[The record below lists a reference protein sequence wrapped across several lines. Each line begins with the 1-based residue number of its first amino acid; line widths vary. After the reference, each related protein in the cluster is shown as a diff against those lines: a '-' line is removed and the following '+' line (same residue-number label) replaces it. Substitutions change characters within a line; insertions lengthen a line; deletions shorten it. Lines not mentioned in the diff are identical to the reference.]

1 MKHIITTLFAC
12 ALGIATA
19 AAAQSYGGDQTAPST
34 GSGSST
40 TPSTGSGSSEDQWNK
55 GSSQSQ
61 TQSGTGSSAQTGAS
75 GSMSNWPS
83 NVTEVSVAKGK
94 KVEVSGSLSS
104 GQAMEGFA
112 LPSSCMSS
120 TEKSKLQSGNQ
131 VLYSF
136 ELPANVDA
144 TITVKPADPSTKLA
158 VYAYE
163 LPQGK
168 FDMPSASI
176 NATSCKIAMKGGAKA
191 DTDRVIRFH
200 GAKDVQNVL
209 IGIAQVNGASTGTG
223 SSKTLQKKT
232 DIDQKG
238 STGSGS
244 SSDLGD
250 VNHGGSF
257 SGTGSSSDINNQP
270 QPLQPSSGTG
280 ASGDINQPSSSGS
293 MGSSG
298 VGSTT
303 GSGSS
308 GSMGS
313 SSSGSMGKTSGS
325 IDNSSSTGAG
335 TSAGGDF
342 TLTIDLH

>member
-1 MKHIITTLFAC
+1 
-12 ALGIATA
+12 
-19 AAAQSYGGDQTAPST
+19 
-34 GSGSST
+34 
-40 TPSTGSGSSEDQWNK
+40 
-55 GSSQSQ
+55 
-61 TQSGTGSSAQTGAS
+61 
-75 GSMSNWPS
+75 MSNWPS

-94 KVEVSGSLSS
+94 KVEVSGALSS

-120 TEKSKLQSGNQ
+120 AEKTKLQSGNQ

-144 TITVKPADPSTKLA
+144 TITVKPADASTKLA

-176 NATSCKIAMKGGAKA
+176 NATSCKIAMRGGAKA
-191 DTDRVIRFH
+191 DSDRVIRLH

-209 IGIAQVNGASTGTG
+209 IGVAQVSGANTGTG
-223 SSKTLQKKT
+223 SSKSLQKKS
-232 DIDQKG
+232 DINNKS

-250 VNHGGSF
+250 MNQGAGSGSF
-257 SGTGSSSDINNQP
+257 SGTGSSSDVNKP
-270 QPLQPSSGTG
+270 TSGTG
-280 ASGDINQPSSSGS
+280 SSSDINKPTSGTGSSSDINQQPSTSGS
-293 MGSSG
+293 T
-298 VGSTT
+298 GST
-303 GSGSS
+303 GSS

-313 SSSGSMGKTSGS
+313 TGSMGSSGSSGSMSG
-325 IDNSSSTGAG
+325 SSSTGAG